1 MIRTERE
8 VMPGVYVSDPPPP
21 PPESP
26 LLDNLEYLR
35 EEIARLRRSVEM
47 LLNSNRELQPHADD
61 DPEFA
66 QAIAENVGVI
76 ARQVQ
81 LIKKYETRVD
91 ELTGGATHGADKP
104 CKKESLPIVVMRQ
117 AVPAEVSST
126 VESQPLRES
135 PAQASEADGDD
146 RGAVQQSQQP
156 SASATS
162 PDAEGGIF
170 L

>member
-1 MIRTERE
+1 
-8 VMPGVYVSDPPPP
+8 MPGVYVSDPPPP

-26 LLDNLEYLR
+26 LLDNLEYLG

-81 LIKKYETRVD
+81 LIQKYETRVD
-91 ELTGGATHGADKP
+91 ELTRGATHGADKP
-104 CKKESLPIVVMRQ
+104 CKKESLPVVVMRHTV
-117 AVPAEVSST
+117 AAEVSSSLA
-126 VESQPLRES
+126 SQPLPEP
-135 PAQASEADGDD
+135 PAQASAADGDD
-146 RGAVQQSQQP
+146 RGAVQQSEQP
-156 SASATS
+156 SATS

>member
-1 MIRTERE
+1 
-8 VMPGVYVSDPPPP
+8 MPGVYVSDPPPP

-35 EEIARLRRSVEM
+35 GSQEIARLRRSIEM

-76 ARQVQ
+76 GRQVQ
-81 LIKKYETRVD
+81 LIQKYETRVD

-104 CKKESLPIVVMRQ
+104 CKKESLPVVVMRQ
-117 AVPAEVSST
+117 ALPA
-126 VESQPLRES
+126 ES
-135 PAQASEADGDD
+135 PAQASAADGDD
-146 RGAVQQSQQP
+146 RGAVQQSEQ
-156 SASATS
+156 SSATS